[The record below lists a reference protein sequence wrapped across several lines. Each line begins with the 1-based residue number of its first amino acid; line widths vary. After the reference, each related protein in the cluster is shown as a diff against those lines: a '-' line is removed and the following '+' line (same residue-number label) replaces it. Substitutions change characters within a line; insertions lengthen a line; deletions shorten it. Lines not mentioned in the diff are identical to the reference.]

1 MPNGGYPMHLL
12 TPIQGTNLALH
23 VKGSDVQLLQ
33 RREAEATDH
42 TNHRTHWNSRGALT
56 RDQVGAILY
65 HLSYW
70 SGAVAHGDLTTLST
84 ALFRGRHI
92 PTLPGCIYDY

>member
-33 RREAEATDH
+33 RRELEVTDPE
-42 TNHRTHWNSRGALT
+42 HRRPHWDSRGALT

-92 PTLPGCIYDY
+92 STLPGCIYDY